1 MEKHPKMGIYSTL
14 LSVVI
19 AFVVV
24 LVFFYGLNH
33 LIMGMQGL
41 PLNLDLT
48 PAG

>member
-1 MEKHPKMGIYSTL
+1 MRQKTKMGFFSTL
-14 LSVVI
+14 LATII

-24 LVFFYGLNH
+24 LLLFYGLNH